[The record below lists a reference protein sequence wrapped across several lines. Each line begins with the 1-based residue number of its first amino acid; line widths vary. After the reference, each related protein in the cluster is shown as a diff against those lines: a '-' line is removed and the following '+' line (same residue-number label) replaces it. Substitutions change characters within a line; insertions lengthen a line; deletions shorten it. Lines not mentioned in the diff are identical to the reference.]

1 MAAIGVWLV
10 ADLDRGEI
18 RPERAVGG
26 SDLARGGRRFVVG
39 HADRQQDLPAAA
51 AGEHAER
58 VHLCGS
64 DRARRP
70 RRPWG
75 GGVGPG
81 DVLVGGDAAE
91 AQHAGPQRAQ
101 QPDQVAA
108 LCVPRELAERGH
120 LEGKPEK
127 PLGTGGPGANGS
139 IVTVTGSGVCA
150 GATPSAAVASRG
162 AGERLVCAPASMV
175 AGIMNSAQVATN
187 SRSRINRRGSAMSPV
202 NRLRV

>member
-1 MAAIGVWLV
+1 MAAIGIWLV

-18 RPERAVGG
+18 RSERAVGG
-26 SDLARGGRRFVVG
+26 SHLARGGGRFVVG
-39 HADRQQDLPAAA
+39 HADCQQDLPAAA

-58 VHLCGS
+58 MHLFGS
-64 DRARRP
+64 DRARCP

-81 DVLVGGDAAE
+81 DVLVRGDAAE
-91 AQHAGPQRAQ
+91 AQHAGPQRPQ

-127 PLGTGGPGANGS
+127 PLVHRRAWSERVDRHSHRERGLRRRDAFGRGGEQGG
-139 IVTVTGSGVCA
+139 G
-150 GATPSAAVASRG
+150 
-162 AGERLVCAPASMV
+162 
-175 AGIMNSAQVATN
+175 
-187 SRSRINRRGSAMSPV
+187 
-202 NRLRV
+202 